1 MISMVIFVGNGI
13 DVGLGVAFGVAF
25 GATFGVALG
34 VGVGKRDE
42 KSNEYVMV
50 KCVRAGE
57 VVMAPVPVARGV
69 PVFPSSGE
77 ETVRVKVASW

>member
-1 MISMVIFVGNGI
+1 MISIVICVGVAI
-13 DVGLGVAFGVAF
+13 SVGFGVAFEVAFGV
-25 GATFGVALG
+25 TFGVALG
-34 VGVGKRDE
+34 VEVGKKDE

-57 VVMAPVPVARGV
+57 VVMAPVPLARGF

-77 ETVRVKVASW
+77 ETVSVKVASW